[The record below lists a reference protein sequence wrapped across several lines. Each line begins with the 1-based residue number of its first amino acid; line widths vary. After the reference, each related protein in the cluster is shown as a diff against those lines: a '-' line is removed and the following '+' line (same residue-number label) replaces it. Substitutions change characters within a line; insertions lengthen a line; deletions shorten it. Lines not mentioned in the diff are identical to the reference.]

1 MTTLSLRN
9 PLLESSN
16 ALRHRANPEGQ
27 QRRTPVAFAPRDV
40 HQKTEQAM
48 HATNVTTNRGKRF
61 MPRATWEKQMDT
73 STENILETLE
83 QNANWW
89 EQAAATCEGP
99 ITQLAS
105 NSKEEWQL
113 MAAVYRERAN
123 KLTHLLEQLRH
134 KTNGAHG

>member
-1 MTTLSLRN
+1 
-9 PLLESSN
+9 
-16 ALRHRANPEGQ
+16 
-27 QRRTPVAFAPRDV
+27 
-40 HQKTEQAM
+40 M
-48 HATNVTTNRGKRF
+48 HAKTIGTNRGKRF
-61 MPRATWEKQMDT
+61 MPSATWEKRMDT
-73 STENILETLE
+73 STEDILEILE

-89 EQAAATCEGP
+89 KQAAATCEGSVA
-99 ITQLAS
+99 QLAS